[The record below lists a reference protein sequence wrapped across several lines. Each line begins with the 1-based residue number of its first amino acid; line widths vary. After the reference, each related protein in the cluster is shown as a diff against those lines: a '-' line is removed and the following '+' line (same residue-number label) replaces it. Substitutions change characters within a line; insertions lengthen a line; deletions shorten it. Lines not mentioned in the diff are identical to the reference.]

1 MKGGIMSWLKRW
13 WRHQMETFSAL
24 LVLCVGIHPSP
35 VNSHLKGQ
43 RCGALMISLMYARTN
58 GWAYNRDAGDLR
70 LNCAH
75 YDIHVMII
83 NITIGIIMIMM
94 IRSRHKFAH
103 VMPAQL
109 SCTTAQLLWHVC
121 ARRNNNVKTT
131 SFWRYFW
138 VVCPLGPGPFDTKTI
153 TTAWEIT
160 ICSFTVRERT
170 VALKIIAP
178 KLPPESETLTTLL
191 IKAGHKTDFTHAI
204 LIKIWLQVYVLKCYV
219 ACLNDNFQVQWL
231 NGNNRGIGTLCSEIK
246 REIFAK
252 SDKTRLLP

>member
-1 MKGGIMSWLKRW
+1 MELLIVGILSSHFVFYQMVGWNSRYQELAMLICYGQVRLFQYQNWKNCNENWNFIQPTNFKKGGTLMKGCIMSWLKRW

-43 RCGALMISLMYARTN
+43 RCGALMISLMYAWTN

-75 YDIHVMII
+75 YDIPVMII

-121 ARRNNNVKTT
+121 ARRNDNVKTT

-138 VVCPLGPGPFDTKTI
+138 VVCPLGAGPFDTTPSQLHGK
-153 TTAWEIT
+153 
-160 ICSFTVRERT
+160 
-170 VALKIIAP
+170 
-178 KLPPESETLTTLL
+178 
-191 IKAGHKTDFTHAI
+191 
-204 LIKIWLQVYVLKCYV
+204 
-219 ACLNDNFQVQWL
+219 
-231 NGNNRGIGTLCSEIK
+231 
-246 REIFAK
+246 
-252 SDKTRLLP
+252 